1 MDHIYIYIYILIRKT
16 KRKSNQI
23 SNWNSIGVCLF
34 ESETGWMKNFEEKIR
49 NKIFLECVWLDR
61 EKEK

>member
-1 MDHIYIYIYILIRKT
+1 MDHIYIYILIRKT

-23 SNWNSIGVCLF
+23 SNWNSIRVCLF
-34 ESETGWMKNFEEKIR
+34 ESETGWMKNFKEKIG
-49 NKIFLECVWLDR
+49 NKIFLECVWFDG